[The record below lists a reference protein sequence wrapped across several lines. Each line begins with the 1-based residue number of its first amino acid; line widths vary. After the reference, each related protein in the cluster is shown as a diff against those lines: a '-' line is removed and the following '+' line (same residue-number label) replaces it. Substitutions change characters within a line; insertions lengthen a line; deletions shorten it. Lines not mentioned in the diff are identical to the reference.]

1 MSLGLLRVQVSALE
15 KGLPQETNLNT
26 PVYAEGTPY
35 QGGYFRVKFDFTEE
49 FPAAPPKCMIAMRP
63 I

>member
-26 PVYAEGTPY
+26 P
-35 QGGYFRVKFDFTEE
+35 FTQRARHIKEDT
-49 FPAAPPKCMIAMRP
+49 FA
-63 I
+63 